1 MTFGNSVVSRVFSLI
16 RPYKSYPKKLFSFR
30 TQTLLTQP
38 TIFLVNHKIQFTLN
52 LLCLVAFLCLI
63 RENFCIF
70 PKCIL
75 KCKVKFTYNPSIN
88 VTANALKTCNSTL
101 NSLAETR
108 ILKYVGIQNTNVGIC
123 FRIRKTLTNF
133 FNGVGKA

>member
-1 MTFGNSVVSRVFSLI
+1 MHLWHKNTLKGIFFNQALQKLS
-16 RPYKSYPKKLFSFR
+16 KK
-30 TQTLLTQP
+30 TLLIQDPDFTHSAHN
-38 TIFLVNHKIQFTLN
+38 FFVNHEIQFTLN
-52 LLCLVAFLCLI
+52 LLCLVAFLCFS

-75 KCKVKFTYNPSIN
+75 KFTYNPSIN
-88 VTANALKTCNSTL
+88 VTANGLKTCNSTL
-101 NSLAETR
+101 NSLAKTR

-133 FNGVGKA
+133 LMA